1 IREVWMTITTMY
13 LSLLRRTFSTAG
25 LLYSLALLTSPALLA
40 QPEPDFSG
48 RWKIDREKST
58 PLDPWSNLEI
68 EISIHADSVS
78 IVRYF
83 GAGSRVAEETMALDM
98 TLPSQI
104 VTVEGWWDN
113 RHIGAYLG
121 NDKKQTVAARWLDEG
136 RTLQLNIDMILE
148 TSQGET
154 PVRVIRE
161 MRLSDDG
168 NTLTT
173 LQIRS
178 SRNLP
183 VVRVFNRI

>member
-1 IREVWMTITTMY
+1 MTRK
-13 LSLLRRTFSTAG
+13 SRRSGFGIAICTVV
-25 LLYSLALLTSPALLA
+25 LAILAVQPLLA
-40 QPEPDFSG
+40 QPNPAFSG
-48 RWKIDREKST
+48 RWKISTEKST

-68 EISIHADSVS
+68 EIAVDDDSIT
-78 IVRYF
+78 IGRYYS
-83 GAGSRVAEETMALDM
+83 AGSRVAEETMTLD
-98 TLPSQI
+98 TSIPSQE

-121 NDKKQTVAARWLDEG
+121 NDKKQTVAARWRDEG

-183 VVRVFNRI
+183 IVRVFNRI

>member
-1 IREVWMTITTMY
+1 MKRNSVRGWVGWAV
-13 LSLLRRTFSTAG
+13 F
-25 LLYSLALLTSPALLA
+25 ALLVTGVFPVSMIA
-40 QPEPDFSG
+40 QPNANFSG

-68 EISIHADSVS
+68 EISINGDSVA
-78 IVRYF
+78 IGRYYS
-83 GAGSRVAEETMALDM
+83 AGSRVAQETMALDM
-98 TLPSQI
+98 SLPSQ
-104 VTVEGWWDN
+104 VVAVEGWWDN

-121 NDKKQTVAARWLDEG
+121 NDKKQTVSAKWLDNG
-136 RTLQLNIDMILE
+136 RTLHLDVDMILE
-148 TSQGET
+148 TSQGDT

-168 NTLTT
+168 QTLTV
-173 LQIRS
+173 LQLRS

>member
-1 IREVWMTITTMY
+1 MTRTSYGASDGSRIGAR
-13 LSLLRRTFSTAG
+13 LFVVLFSIILAIPLR
-25 LLYSLALLTSPALLA
+25 A
-40 QPEPDFSG
+40 QPNTDFSG
-48 RWKIDREKST
+48 RWKIDTGKST

-68 EISIHADSVS
+68 EISIQADSVS
-78 IVRYF
+78 IARYF

-98 TLPSQI
+98 TRPSQI

-121 NDKKQTVAARWLDEG
+121 NDKKQTVAAKWLDEG
-136 RTLQLNIDMILE
+136 QTLQLNIDMILE

-161 MRLSDDG
+161 LRLSDDG
-168 NTLTT
+168 KTLTA
-173 LQIRS
+173 LQLRS

-183 VVRVFNRI
+183 VVRVFNRIDSSQS